1 VGTILI
7 IIGALYLSFFIYTI
21 AKGDAAIAAAR
32 ASRPTNI
39 ITTNKGQRSKR

>member
-1 VGTILI
+1 MGTILI
-7 IIGALYLSFFIYTI
+7 IIGALYFSFFIYTI
-21 AKGDAAIAAAR
+21 AKGDTAAAR